1 MVRGRSGVVDGSW
14 LVSRCWCRLV
24 GFVFG
29 FTRVLDISDVST
41 ISIINLVSDSLDSAI
56 GKGNSVASRGSIS
69 ITSFSLAKVYS
80 RVVIL
85 GSIGVVVDR
94 GSIRVDRGF
103 TIGWGRGMV
112 RERGRWGGHS
122 SGNKGSESNNGLKY
136 NDQNSFY
143 SFNYYLKG
151 IIDLVLQKSQEL
163 YVIARKFKFYHN
175 RQNAF

>member
-1 MVRGRSGVVDGSW
+1 MIRGRSRVVDRGRVVDGSW
-14 LVSRCWCRLV
+14 VGGRLV

-69 ITSFSLAKVYS
+69 ITSFGLAEVHS

-85 GSIGVVVDR
+85 GSIGIVVDR
-94 GSIRVDRGF
+94 GSIRVDRGRV
-103 TIGWGRGMV
+103 TISRS

-122 SGNKGSESNNGLKY
+122 SGNKGSESNNGLK
-136 NDQNSFY
+136 
-143 SFNYYLKG
+143 
-151 IIDLVLQKSQEL
+151 
-163 YVIARKFKFYHN
+163 
-175 RQNAF
+175 

>member
-1 MVRGRSGVVDGSW
+1 MVRGRSRVVDRGRF
-14 LVSRCWCRLV
+14 VSGCWGRFV
-24 GFVFG
+24 GIIVG

-85 GSIGVVVDR
+85 GSIGIVVDR

-112 RERGRWGGHS
+112 RERGRWGSHG
-122 SGNKGSESNNGLKY
+122 SGNKGSKSNNGLK
-136 NDQNSFY
+136 
-143 SFNYYLKG
+143 
-151 IIDLVLQKSQEL
+151 
-163 YVIARKFKFYHN
+163 
-175 RQNAF
+175 